1 MSKNNLQLF
10 SFEVNEDNI
19 LDKTIYL
26 IKFPQQLKNLII
38 EIKELKAK
46 ELGYKFA
53 LKGLAKIAKNY
64 CRDVLYVNNNH
75 NELLFKDAIW
85 IYSTSKFDLEGLKL
99 HLCEWINLELS
110 KVVSCDEEFY
120 LKEDLEWYGQITT
133 KELLRG
139 NYKIYDI
146 IPQLYARD
154 ICKEKLY
161 FKSLEKSFKFY
172 PLIEENDVRLI
183 SEIINKD
190 FVEPFSYRVDID
202 LVNPYDLNNKYFLNV
217 RLGRKVWRDYS
228 YFKEEKNYVSSKE
241 NTSVYIF
248 KKDQFASN
256 QEITFIQC
264 YFKKKDN
271 VVMWAKDYDQIYA
284 DNIGVNINEL
294 VREPDKFM
302 NFDSDI
308 ICLITNNSKKTKVKL
323 GVGMEERMDLFNIIK
338 ELYPELSPRK
348 EIEEIKYIKE
358 AKSLDI
364 KKLEKNKKIKGLKLN
379 KILKKSLL
387 LPKDSKVKKI
397 IIDIVSSNK
406 ELFKDSIKI
415 SSIILGL
422 EVIEKRYFTSN
433 GIEVIF
439 RLLDNDVTRQLMV
452 SEDKKERIS
461 EIVELVYE
469 EVESNTQRIA
479 LIDIPSYHS
488 EEDGKQLDP
497 KQVIREAYKCC
508 GILTQFINGYDAE
521 KDNYKL
527 QSALLDIYYS
537 TGFLNSEFYEKKY
550 DNKVLLGIDLIP
562 GCNIK
567 IFVISKIEN
576 GTTYYK
582 LYKMDKWVKADEL
595 VYLLDKERIDKHI
608 KNLRFSK
615 RDELEIWIYDVIQDV
630 IDSTQNEVYIYCDA
644 TLRKRYWTF
653 LTNKKF
659 NTDELKVLDESNK
672 IFFIRINSTDEVPD
686 YNIGNVVRMAKGL
699 FSNDYKTFYM
709 VGKRSDTIQ
718 INLKWN
724 KYESPD
730 TLLLKQRL
738 SEMVIL
744 GGDENKRVDIA
755 KESYFMRKLIPTY
768 DSEVSLPLPMYVI
781 KRLTEY
787 INAVRECN

>member
-1 MSKNNLQLF
+1 MNKDNIQLF
-10 SFEVNEDNI
+10 SFEINENTIIDR
-19 LDKTIYL
+19 TIYL
-26 IKFPQQLKNLII
+26 IKFPQELKDLII
-38 EIKELKAK
+38 RIKELKAK
-46 ELGYKFA
+46 EFGYKFA
-53 LKGLAKIAKNY
+53 LKGLEKIVKNY
-64 CRDVLYVNNNH
+64 CRYILCVNNNL

-85 IYSTSKFDLEGLKL
+85 IYSSSKFDLEGLKL
-99 HLCEWINLELS
+99 HLCEWINLELG
-110 KVVSCDEEFY
+110 KVVNCDEEFY
-120 LKEDLEWYGQITT
+120 LKEDLEWYGQMTT
-133 KELLRG
+133 KELLRC

-183 SEIINKD
+183 SEIINKI
-190 FVEPFSYRVDID
+190 FVEPFSYRIDID
-202 LVNPYDLNNKYFLNV
+202 LVNPYDLNDKYFLNV

-228 YFKEEKNYVSSKE
+228 YFEEEKNYVSSKE
-241 NTSVYIF
+241 NTSAYIF

-264 YFKKKDN
+264 YFTKKDN
-271 VVMWAKDYDQIYA
+271 VVKWTKGYDQIYA
-284 DNIGVNINEL
+284 DNIGININEL
-294 VREPDKFM
+294 VKKPDKFM
-302 NFDSDI
+302 DFDSDI
-308 ICLITNNSKKTKVKL
+308 ICLITNNSKKTRVKL
-323 GVGMEERMDLFNIIK
+323 GVGMEERRDLFNIIK
-338 ELYPELSPRK
+338 ELYPGLSPR
-348 EIEEIKYIKE
+348 EEIRGINYIREGKSLNIKE
-358 AKSLDI
+358 
-364 KKLEKNKKIKGLKLN
+364 LEKDTKIKGLKLN
-379 KILKKSLL
+379 KTLKKPLL
-387 LPKDSKVKKI
+387 FHKGSKMKKM
-397 IIDIVSSNK
+397 IIDVVSSNK
-406 ELFKDSIKI
+406 ELFEDSIKI

-422 EVIEKRYFTSN
+422 EVIEKRYFTSQ

-439 RLLDNDVTRQLMV
+439 RLLDSDVTRQLMV
-452 SEDKKERIS
+452 SEDKKERLS
-461 EIVELVYE
+461 EIVEHVYE
-469 EVESNTQRIA
+469 EVESNIQRIA
-479 LIDIPSYHS
+479 LIDIPPYHS
-488 EEDGKQLDP
+488 EKEAKQLDP
-497 KQVIREAYKCC
+497 KQLIRVAYKSC
-508 GILTQFINGYDAE
+508 GILTQFINGYNSE

-527 QSALLDIYYS
+527 QSALIDIYYA

-550 DNKVLLGIDLIP
+550 DDKVLLGIDLIP
-562 GCNIK
+562 GCNVK

-576 GTTYYK
+576 GTTHYK
-582 LYKMDKWVKADEL
+582 LYKTDKWIKVDEL
-595 VYLLDKERIDKHI
+595 IYSLDNERIDKHI
-608 KNLRFSK
+608 KDLRFSK
-615 RDELEIWIYDVIQDV
+615 RDELEIWIYDVIQEV

-686 YNIGNVVRMAKGL
+686 YNIGNVVKMAKGL
-699 FSNDYKTFYM
+699 FSNDYETFYM

-724 KYESPD
+724 KYESPN

-738 SEMVIL
+738 SEMVII

-787 INAVRECN
+787 ITAVRESN